1 MSFSESIFN
10 LKSDKNC
17 KFYGLKMAEIMV
29 SICREAELKGFELF
43 FTLCHFQSQANGIYW
58 KWDFPDDSVLVLTD
72 VMSLVENEEQD
83 FNFICF
89 DDEYVFSEWLL
100 SGSKFSSK

>member
-1 MSFSESIFN
+1 MSLNDKIFN
-10 LKSDKNC
+10 WKSDKNC
-17 KFYGLKMAEIMV
+17 KFYGLKMAKIALSV
-29 SICREAELKGFELF
+29 CIEAEIKGFDLIF
-43 FTLCHFQSQANGIYW
+43 SLCHFQNKANGIYW

-89 DDEYVFSEWLL
+89 DDEYAFSEWLL